1 MEKTKQK
8 GAKKGLRYDL
18 ILIISLL
25 VLSLVAVGVLFAMR
39 KTGEYA
45 VVEIDGEEVARY
57 PLNIDGEYTLN
68 GGTNLLVIEDGR
80 AYMSYADCP
89 DHTCVKTGKIRYSG
103 ESITCLPNRV
113 NIYITGEDGLDLVS

>member
-8 GAKKGLRYDL
+8 DTKKGLRYDL

-25 VLSLVAVGVLFAMR
+25 VLSLVAVGILLATR

-45 VVEIDGEEVARY
+45 VVEINGETVARY
-57 PLNIDGEYTLN
+57 ALNIDGEYTLN
-68 GGTNLLVIEDGR
+68 GGTNKLIIEDGY
-80 AYMSYADCP
+80 AYMTYADCP
-89 DHTCVKTGKIRYSG
+89 DGTCIKTGKIRYNG

-113 NIYITGEDGLDLVS
+113 NIYITGEGGLDLVS